1 MGKISLSRKKKQWG
15 KSRCPKKRETMGK
28 ISLSKKKKQW
38 GKSRCPK
45 KKNNGENLV
54 GQKKKTMGKISLSK
68 KKINGENLVV
78 QKKKKQREN
87 LVVQNQWENLI
98 IQKTMRKGEFLRYLD
113 LGSLNSPR
121 LLEVII
127 FSEIL

>member
-1 MGKISLSRKKKQWG
+1 MK
-15 KSRCPKKRETMGK
+15 KSRCPKNNEK
-28 ISLSKKKKQW
+28 ISLSK
-38 GKSRCPK
+38 
-45 KKNNGENLV
+45 N
-54 GQKKKTMGKISLSK
+54 
-68 KKINGENLVV
+68 
-78 QKKKKQREN
+78 QREN

-98 IQKTMRKGEFLRYLD
+98 IQKTMRKREFLRYLD